1 MEVLDLDLVEI
12 AGSDD
17 VEAAVSDDVEGI
29 GSTDVDGT
37 GSGDVVEV
45 DSYVARGTRSGD
57 VEGTIPET
65 VSDNV
70 DDTLE
75 FSLRVLLCDGTRRR
89 LSIAS
94 GLYGNMPLFL
104 KDPFMFV
111 GEQNMSTDAE
121 RTTGHLALLRIWC
134 LLTKPRFVAVL

>member
-1 MEVLDLDLVEI
+1 MEVLDMDLVER

-29 GSTDVDGT
+29 DSTDVDGT
-37 GSGDVVEV
+37 GSGDVVEI

-57 VEGTIPET
+57 VEDTIPET

-104 KDPFMFV
+104 KDPFMFA

-121 RTTGHLALLRIWC
+121 RTTGNLALLRIWC